1 MAAPALA
8 ASMALSAICLGL
20 RGTCGLRSCVLP
32 EPVTAQVMKTSR
44 FMQAAC
50 ILPGSIFLENRVPFK
65 GSYPK
70 EIIHLPFQTGSRPS
84 AKARAPSS

>member
-44 FMQAAC
+44 D
-50 ILPGSIFLENRVPFK
+50 I
-65 GSYPK
+65 
-70 EIIHLPFQTGSRPS
+70 
-84 AKARAPSS
+84 